1 LELDSNNLHGIIP
14 SVIFHLPEL
23 RRLNLG
29 KNDVSITFNA
39 IFQADR
45 LEDLI
50 LDETRVSKLDGIG
63 QATKLKILH
72 LHGNSFGWKPIPD
85 ELFNLGELTDL
96 DLSDSRF
103 GGTLSSEIGSLTN
116 LLRLNLVSNDLS
128 GSIPSEIG
136 NLGSVEELMLS
147 NNNFFGTLPESVS
160 NLVSLKS
167 FFLENFKG
175 GTAGVTGPLRP
186 FATMPGLRDLHF
198 SDNQLT
204 GTLPGNFLAGV
215 SNPQDS
221 ITIYLDGNQLVGTVP
236 SQLGAFEKLN
246 IDLTGNLFTA
256 IGEGLCQKS
265 LWLDGTVGLY
275 SCNAI
280 LCPPGEY
287 SPAGR
292 QTSAQIQCDP
302 CPGAE
307 NSPYMGV
314 STCLSIQKQREREI
328 MGKLFAATQGQNW
341 KNRYGWLEENVDIC
355 NWYGISCRA
364 GSTIESILLGS
375 NHLVGSLPQ
384 EIFQLPNL
392 KFLWLYSNPMEFSFE
407 GIAQATSL
415 RSLLVDST
423 RLSSLQGIGLAS
435 SLIDLDVRF
444 NQLAGKLPQEIENL
458 TNLQTFTCAD
468 NALTGPVPEFAGN
481 RRLNTLRMGSN
492 MFTGSLP
499 SFARHAEMKSLDISE
514 NRLIGPIPSDF
525 IETADVNQIIIID
538 LSEND
543 LTGVVPGELSR
554 FTDLTIYLRDN
565 MFSGIDPGLCL
576 EELWNDGDVGTYQCD
591 GIMCP
596 AGTFSSS
603 GRASRTGATCETC
616 GKNKHLGRT
625 TCGNDSASTPSFRVG
640 VSGWLITTALAIV
653 GAML

>member
-1 LELDSNNLHGIIP
+1 
-14 SVIFHLPEL
+14 V
-23 RRLNLG
+23 
-29 KNDVSITFNA
+29 
-39 IFQADR
+39 
-45 LEDLI
+45 
-50 LDETRVSKLDGIG
+50 
-63 QATKLKILH
+63 
-72 LHGNSFGWKPIPD
+72 
-85 ELFNLGELTDL
+85 
-96 DLSDSRF
+96 
-103 GGTLSSEIGSLTN
+103 
-116 LLRLNLVSNDLS
+116 
-128 GSIPSEIG
+128 
-136 NLGSVEELMLS
+136 
-147 NNNFFGTLPESVS
+147 
-160 NLVSLKS
+160 
-167 FFLENFKG
+167 
-175 GTAGVTGPLRP
+175 
-186 FATMPGLRDLHF
+186 
-198 SDNQLT
+198 
-204 GTLPGNFLAGV
+204 
-215 SNPQDS
+215 
-221 ITIYLDGNQLVGTVP
+221 
-236 SQLGAFEKLN
+236 
-246 IDLTGNLFTA
+246 
-256 IGEGLCQKS
+256 
-265 LWLDGTVGLY
+265 
-275 SCNAI
+275 
-280 LCPPGEY
+280 
-287 SPAGR
+287 
-292 QTSAQIQCDP
+292 
-302 CPGAE
+302 
-307 NSPYMGV
+307 
-314 STCLSIQKQREREI
+314 
-328 MGKLFAATQGQNW
+328 
-341 KNRYGWLEENVDIC
+341 
-355 NWYGISCRA
+355 
-364 GSTIESILLGS
+364 
-375 NHLVGSLPQ
+375 
-384 EIFQLPNL
+384 
-392 KFLWLYSNPMEFSFE
+392 
-407 GIAQATSL
+407 